1 MIFNHVGFGLGK
13 RRLPVIEQYTAPD
26 GVRFYNT
33 PSGLKYPSITTIL
46 AEKSRDVINNWR
58 NRVGH
63 ETANTISRVAAGRGT
78 ALHKLA
84 EDHLNN
90 KPLELKSPL
99 VADLW
104 QKVRPVLDNN
114 INNIHCQE
122 TKLFSHHL
130 RLAGTVDCIA
140 EYNGRLSIID
150 FKTSTGNK
158 RKDWITSYFMQ
169 CAAYAI
175 MYEEIAFMPIT
186 QLVIIV
192 GVEEEPEPQIFVEK
206 RDNWTKELLHWR
218 DHYEAKHNLVY
229 GMENAALTLPI

>member
-1 MIFNHVGFGLGK
+1 MTFNHVGFGLGR
-13 RRLPVIEQYTAPD
+13 RRLPIIEQYTAPD

-46 AEKSRDVINNWR
+46 AEKSKDVINNWR
-58 NRVGH
+58 KRIGP
-63 ETANTISRVAAGRGT
+63 EAANTISRVAAGRGT

-90 KPLELKSPL
+90 QPLELKSPL
-99 VADLW
+99 VTDLW
-104 QKVRPVLDNN
+104 NKVRPVLDTN

-122 TKLFSHHL
+122 TRLFSHHL

-140 EYNGRLSIID
+140 EYNGKLSIID
-150 FKTSTGNK
+150 FKTSTGPK

-175 MYEEIAFMPIT
+175 MYEEIACMPIT

-218 DHYEAKHNLVY
+218 DHYEDKHNLVY
-229 GMENAALTLPI
+229 GMENAALTLPV

>member
-1 MIFNHVGFGLGK
+1 MTFNHVGFGLGK

-33 PSGLKYPSITTIL
+33 PSGEKYPSITTIL
-46 AEKSRDVINNWR
+46 AEKNRNAISQWRD
-58 NRVGH
+58 RVGH

-78 ALHKLA
+78 SLHKLA
-84 EDHLNN
+84 EKYLNN
-90 KPLELKSPL
+90 ETVTPPTPL

-104 QKVRPVLDNN
+104 NKVRPVIDET
-114 INNIHCQE
+114 INNVHCQE
-122 TKLFSHHL
+122 TRLFSHHL

-158 RKDWITSYFMQ
+158 KKEWISSYFMQ

-175 MYEEIAFMPIT
+175 MYEELAFIPVT
-186 QLVIIV
+186 QLVVIV
-192 GVEEEPEPQIFVEK
+192 GVEEEPEPQVFTEH
-206 RDNWTKELLHWR
+206 RDHWTKELLYWR
-218 DHYEAKHNLVY
+218 DNYETKNTP
-229 GMENAALTLPI
+229 LTVMAE

>member
-13 RRLPVIEQYTAPD
+13 RRLPIIEQYTALD

-46 AEKSRDVINNWR
+46 AEKSRDVINQWR

-78 ALHKLA
+78 ALHKMA
-84 EDHLNN
+84 ENYLNN
-90 KPLELKSPL
+90 ETVEITSPL

-104 QKVRPVLDNN
+104 HKVKPVLDNN

-140 EYNGRLSIID
+140 EYNGRLSIMHV
-150 FKTSTGNK
+150 
-158 RKDWITSYFMQ
+158 KD
-169 CAAYAI
+169 
-175 MYEEIAFMPIT
+175 
-186 QLVIIV
+186 LIV
-192 GVEEEPEPQIFVEK
+192 GLAP
-206 RDNWTKELLHWR
+206 L
-218 DHYEAKHNLVY
+218 
-229 GMENAALTLPI
+229 